1 MRTPALPLKTLAQT
15 ITLALALC
23 LSPALAQAADLT
35 VSAAA
40 SLTDAFKAVKTAF
53 EAANPGTTVITNFAS
68 SGALLRQIE
77 SGAPVDVFASADQKT
92 MDQAAAKNLLAPGS
106 RADFVQNGLVLIQ
119 PIDAKLALKGLADL
133 TQSGVKRI
141 AIGNPETVPAGRY
154 AREALTTAKLWEA
167 LSAKLVPSESVRQTL
182 DYVARGEAE
191 AGFVFSTDA
200 KIAGSKVRVVCDAP
214 TTTRIAYPIAVVAGT
229 KNPKAKAFV
238 DFVLSPAGQKILQGY
253 GFKKP

>member
-1 MRTPALPLKTLAQT
+1 MRTPAPALKAFTRSAA
-15 ITLALALC
+15 LALCLC

-40 SLTDAFKAVKTAF
+40 SLTDAFKVIKTAF
-53 EAANPGTTVITNFAS
+53 EAANPGTTVITNFAA
-68 SGALLRQIE
+68 SGPLLRQIE

-92 MDQAAAKNLLAPGS
+92 MDQAAAKSLIVPGT

-119 PIDAKLALKGLADL
+119 SAGAKQSMKGLADL
-133 TQSGVKRI
+133 TQPGVKRI

-154 AREALTTAKLWEA
+154 AREALTNAKLWDT
-167 LSAKLVPSESVRQTL
+167 LTPKFVPGESVRQTL
-182 DYVARGEAE
+182 DYVVRGEAD
-191 AGFVFSTDA
+191 AGFVFATDA
-200 KIAGSKVRVVCDAP
+200 KIAGGKVRVACEAP
-214 TTTRIAYPIAVVAGT
+214 TTTPVRYPIAVVAAS

-238 DFVLSPAGQKILQGY
+238 DFVLSPAGQKILQEF

>member
-1 MRTPALPLKTLAQT
+1 
-15 ITLALALC
+15 
-23 LSPALAQAADLT
+23 
-35 VSAAA
+35 
-40 SLTDAFKAVKTAF
+40 VKTAF
-53 EAANPGTTVITNFAS
+53 EAANPGATVITNFAA

-77 SGAPVDVFASADQKT
+77 SGAPVDVFAAADQKT

-119 PIDAKLALKGLADL
+119 PVDAKLALKGLADL
-133 TQSGVKRI
+133 TQPGIKRI

-154 AREALTTAKLWEA
+154 AKEALTNAKLWES

-214 TTTRIAYPIAVVAGT
+214 ATTRIAYPIAVVAGSG
-229 KNPKAKAFV
+229 NPKAKAFV